1 MPTISVTVICKNEQ
15 ENLKR
20 LFPCLGFANE
30 VVFVDTGSTDDS
42 VETAASFGA
51 KIYEFEWCDDFAKAR
66 NFAISKASCDY
77 IMWVDCDDI
86 LSIRTQNLITEWKK
100 NPVHSCADFY
110 YMKYVV
116 GDKFKTAFWRE
127 RLVRNCDKCRFVGF
141 IHEVIPPFG
150 QKRTF
155 DGEVIHV
162 SNADHSA
169 RNLAMYRKAQT
180 KGKRFT
186 ARDKYYFARTL
197 YDCGLCDEAMAMFDC
212 ASRCRSLSLTE
223 VVDCKMHIAKMRLNL
238 GENRR
243 ALDVALSAVRLLP
256 PSPEV
261 CCVVGDCFRQCQQMT
276 TAVGWYLLATRAEY
290 SGGFAYDYYR
300 RYYPY
305 MRLSEAFS
313 FLGDDGQSAYYANCA
328 DLYVEKR

>member
-1 MPTISVTVICKNEQ
+1 MPTISVTIICKNEQ

-20 LFPCLGFANE
+20 LFPCLGFADE

-42 VETAASFGA
+42 VKIATSFGA

-66 NFAISKASCDY
+66 NFAISKASCEY

-86 LSIRTQNLITEWKK
+86 LSIRTQNLIIKWKK
-100 NPVHSCADFY
+100 NVAESCADFY

-116 GDKFKTAFWRE
+116 GDKFKTTFRRE

-150 QKRTF
+150 QTRTLE
-155 DGEVIHV
+155 GEVLHM
-162 SNADHSA
+162 SNADHSE
-169 RNLAMYRKAQT
+169 RNLAIYRKAQT
-180 KGKRFT
+180 SGERFT
-186 ARDKYYFARTL
+186 TRDKYYFARTL
-197 YDCGLCDEAMAMFDC
+197 YDCGMYDEAVVQFER
-212 ASRCRSLSLTE
+212 ASRCRSLSLAE
-223 VVDCKMHIAKMRLNL
+223 VVDCKMHIAKILLCR

-243 ALDVALSAVRLLP
+243 ALSVALSAVRLSS

-261 CCVVGDCFRQCQQMT
+261 CCVVGDCFKQCQQMT
-276 TAVGWYLLATRAEY
+276 IAVGWYLLATRAEY
-290 SGGFAYDYYR
+290 NGGFAYDYYR

-305 MRLSEAFS
+305 TRLSEVFS
-313 FLGDDGQSAYYANCA
+313 FLGDDSQSAYYANCA
-328 DLYVEKR
+328 ELSDAM